1 MARTGS
7 APLWSRLQSSFA
19 GPLWAAMRR
28 LAGRP
33 KFTIG
38 ALGIFFALA
47 IALLFLADLRARY
60 RAEIDHAS
68 HSAQNYADVLAQH
81 TALTFE
87 AIDRSLREVELIR
100 ADLETAL
107 TMPGADSA
115 ALHHRANEALSQI
128 QKSSLMLVAIRWSPR
143 ATRRRP
149 PRSTSTPGCPR

>member
-1 MARTGS
+1 
-7 APLWSRLQSSFA
+7 
-19 GPLWAAMRR
+19 MRR

-47 IALLFLADLRARY
+47 IAFLFLADLRARY

-107 TMPGADSA
+107 PCREPIPRHCTIVPTRHSA
-115 ALHHRANEALSQI
+115 RYRRA
-128 QKSSLMLVAIRWSPR
+128 R
-143 ATRRRP
+143 
-149 PRSTSTPGCPR
+149 

>member
-7 APLWSRLQSSFA
+7 TPLWSRFQSSFA
-19 GPLWAAMRR
+19 GPLWAAIRR

-100 ADLETAL
+100 ADLETV
-107 TMPGADSA
+107 
-115 ALHHRANEALSQI
+115 
-128 QKSSLMLVAIRWSPR
+128 LVAIRW
-143 ATRRRP
+143 TD
-149 PRSTSTPGCPR
+149 RSGNYEAWVGQASSTPTQYLRIRLLHGR